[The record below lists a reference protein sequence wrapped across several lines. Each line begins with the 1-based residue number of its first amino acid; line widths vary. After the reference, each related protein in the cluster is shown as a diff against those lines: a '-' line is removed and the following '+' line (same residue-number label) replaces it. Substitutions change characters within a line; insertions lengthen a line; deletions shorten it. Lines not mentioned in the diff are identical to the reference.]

1 MVMKRTIPRVFV
13 AMLILALAVRG
24 FAEDIRVN
32 GVWYRNAKWGTAT
45 PLEVSLFHKEGVT
58 RFPLSMLPP
67 ELQQRFGYDPV
78 KAAAYLE
85 EQDKK
90 WKEERVQKENSSQ
103 AQNAP
108 GQEEIISPAVVDG
121 NRFYLQRGLL
131 KTLYGPF
138 ACESGTV
145 FSIEE
150 NNYEITRATN
160 LLFAVKSS
168 LTKNIL
174 GPFWLKDE
182 ADVVLDGISFKLLKP
197 TTVVKEQEKL
207 RDEHDLITSTQA
219 SQAPTQQVLESKT
232 SLQSTGGVGGRRQSL
247 GSGASTNET
256 LKRKTGL

>member
-1 MVMKRTIPRVFV
+1 MKKIKSSVLA
-13 AMLILALAVRG
+13 AMLIPVFAACS
-24 FAEDIRVN
+24 FAEDMKIN
-32 GVWYRNAKWGTAT
+32 GVWYRNAKWGPAT

-58 RFPLSMLPP
+58 RFPLAMLSP
-67 ELQQRFGYDPV
+67 ELQQQFGYDPV

-90 WKEERVQKENSSQ
+90 WKEERVQNEDSSQ

-108 GQEEIISPAVVDG
+108 GQEEVISSAVVDG
-121 NRFYLQRGLL
+121 NNFYLKRGVL

-138 ACESGTV
+138 TCESGTV
-145 FSIEE
+145 FSIEK
-150 NNYEITRATN
+150 NNYEIVRATN
-160 LLFAVKSS
+160 LLFAVKSA

-182 ADVVLDGISFKLLKP
+182 ADMVLDGINFKLLRP
-197 TTVVKEQEKL
+197 TTVVKEQEKI
-207 RDEHDLITSTQA
+207 RDEHDLITATQA

-232 SLQSTGGVGGRRQSL
+232 SLQSTGTSGMKKQGL
-247 GSGASTNET
+247 GSGVGTNET